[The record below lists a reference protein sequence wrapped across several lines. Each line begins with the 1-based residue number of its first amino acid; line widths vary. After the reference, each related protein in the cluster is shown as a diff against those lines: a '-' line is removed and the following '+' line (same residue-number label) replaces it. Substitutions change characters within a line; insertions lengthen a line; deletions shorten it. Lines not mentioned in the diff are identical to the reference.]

1 MHKIPDKIPIL
12 NSVTLF
18 LLIMVKKI
26 QKSNI
31 NGLDFSRP
39 QTTKK
44 PTRDYY
50 HNWWGQNPMAEDTIR
65 YGKLIMAIEWSRNI
79 QFFGLESFSELILF
93 VL

>member
-1 MHKIPDKIPIL
+1 MLMEL
-12 NSVTLF
+12 N
-18 LLIMVKKI
+18 
-26 QKSNI
+26 
-31 NGLDFSRP
+31 FSGP

-50 HNWWGQNPMAEDTIR
+50 HKWWVQNPVAEAAIR

-79 QFFGLESFSELILF
+79 QFFGLESFSELILI